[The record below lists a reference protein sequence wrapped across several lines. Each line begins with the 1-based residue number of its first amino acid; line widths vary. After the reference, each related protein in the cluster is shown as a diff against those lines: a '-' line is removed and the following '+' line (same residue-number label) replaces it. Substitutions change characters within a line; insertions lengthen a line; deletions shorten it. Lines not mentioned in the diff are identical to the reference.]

1 MTPLQRFFADAIDEL
16 FVGPEGLVAAIED
29 LSLDELHFR
38 AHEDTNSIAFNA
50 WHVFRTADN
59 IVHFVLLRERPVWL
73 QQGLDE
79 AWGLP
84 RNAQGTEMFAEE
96 AHVLRFPEAALLVA
110 YGREVAAAIRPR
122 IEAFTDEFLG
132 EMTPLRPFGEVTKL
146 QAIGRSILTHG
157 HDHLGQIDLARTL
170 IGKRSLGF

>member
-1 MTPLQRFFADAIDEL
+1 MASLQRFLADSIDEL
-16 FVGPEGLVAAIED
+16 FLGSEGLVAAIED
-29 LSLDELHFR
+29 LTLEELHFR
-38 AHEDTNSIAFNA
+38 AHEDTNAIGFNA

-84 RNAQGTEMFAEE
+84 RNAQGTEMPAEE
-96 AHVLRFPEAALLVA
+96 AHALRFPDTGALVA

-122 IEAFTDEFLG
+122 IEGFSDEFLM
-132 EMTPLRPFGEVTKL
+132 ETTPLRPFGEVTKL
-146 QAIGRSILTHG
+146 QAVGRSILTHG

-170 IGKRSLGF
+170 LGKRSLTF

>member
-1 MTPLQRFFADAIDEL
+1 MASLQRFLADSVDEL
-16 FVGPEGLVAAIED
+16 FLGAEGLVAAVED
-29 LSLDELHFR
+29 LTREEIHVR
-38 AHEDTNSIAFNA
+38 PHEGANSIGFNA

-84 RNAQGTEMFAEE
+84 RNAQGTGMPAEE
-96 AHVLRFPEAALLVA
+96 AYALQFPEAATLVA
-110 YGREVAAAIRPR
+110 YGRDVAAAIRPR
-122 IEAFTDEFLG
+122 IEAFSDEFLA
-132 EMTPLRPFGEVTKL
+132 ETTPLRPWGEVTKL

-170 IGKRSLGF
+170 LGKRSLGF

>member
-1 MTPLQRFFADAIDEL
+1 MTSLQRFLADAIDEL
-16 FVGPEGLVAAIED
+16 LVGPEGLVAAIED
-29 LSLDELHFR
+29 LTLEELHVR

-84 RNAQGTEMFAEE
+84 RNAQGTEMPAEE
-96 AHVLRFPEAALLVA
+96 AHALRFPEASRLVA
-110 YGREVAAAIRPR
+110 YGRDVAAAIRPR
-122 IEAFTDEFLG
+122 IEALG
-132 EMTPLRPFGEVTKL
+132 DDVLMETTPLRPFGEVTKL
-146 QAIGRSILTHG
+146 QAVGRSILAHG

-170 IGKRSLGF
+170 IGKPSLGF

>member
-1 MTPLQRFFADAIDEL
+1 MGSLQRFLTDSIDEL
-16 FVGPEGLVAAIED
+16 FLGSEGLIAAIED
-29 LSLDELHFR
+29 LTLEELHFR
-38 AHEDTNSIAFNA
+38 AHEDTNAIGFNA

-79 AWGLP
+79 TWGLP
-84 RNAQGTEMFAEE
+84 RNAQGTEMPAEE
-96 AHVLRFPEAALLVA
+96 AHALRFPEASVLVT
-110 YGREVAAAIRPR
+110 YGRDVAAAIRPR
-122 IEAFTDEFLG
+122 IEGFSDDFLM

-170 IGKRSLGF
+170 LGKRSLTF